1 VAREV
6 RSAGSPGNDLAAIRA
21 ELKAEL
27 ESVKA
32 QLQLMTKVFAGCVA
46 IALAVAGYIFFQI
59 VSFAGP
65 ISRIPIIEETTKS
78 LEGKAN
84 NLQISVAEIKGQL
97 SYVISDL
104 ASVKVVVKATDVA
117 PSPITTNGQINEY
130 AFPNW
135 RGVPISKAKSASDLI
150 AKYRPES
157 GSVWIYSTNASFLK
171 SLSAAQPAPSK
182 LELNANAFSGWSGIP
197 ITDPLEAAKFIADYD
212 TNLGPLW
219 LFSDKMDFAND
230 LATTQ
235 RK

>member
-1 VAREV
+1 VADENRGDRAPSDE
-6 RSAGSPGNDLAAIRA
+6 SSITRA

-27 ESVKA
+27 ESLKS
-32 QLQLMTKVFAGCVA
+32 QLQLMTKVFAGCVLV
-46 IALAVAGYIFFQI
+46 ALAVAGYIYAQI

-65 ISRIPIIEETTKS
+65 ISRIPIIEDNTKN

-84 NLQISVAEIKGQL
+84 NLQISVTEIKTQL
-97 SYVISDL
+97 NYVINDL
-104 ASVKVVVKATDVA
+104 ASVKVAVKAADVA
-117 PSPITTNGQINEY
+117 PSPLNTNGQINEY

-157 GSVWIYSTNASFLK
+157 GSVWIYSTNTSFLK

-197 ITDPLEAAKFIADYD
+197 ITDPLEVAKFIAGYD

-219 LFSDKMDFAND
+219 LFSDKMDFASD